1 MQIEKPE
8 VLRLI
13 KENRRTG
20 VIMILNCEMVGRELF
35 NESFELLNAHFQ
47 SCVVENL
54 KATDESEEFDSL
66 MHTIQEMI
74 QNFNQRGSKWKS
86 QRVISLN
93 FHLSKHRTLNGSSYI
108 ELPEFI
114 TGKKAVMNIKNVD
127 NQFSSGA

>member
-1 MQIEKPE
+1 
-8 VLRLI
+8 
-13 KENRRTG
+13 
-20 VIMILNCEMVGRELF
+20 MILNCEMVGRELF
-35 NESFELLNAHFQ
+35 NENFELLNAHFQ
-47 SCVVENL
+47 SCVVKNL

-114 TGKKAVMNIKNVD
+114 TGKAVMNIKNVD

>member
-1 MQIEKPE
+1 MQIEKSE

-35 NESFELLNAHFQ
+35 NENFELLNTHFQ
-47 SCVVENL
+47 SCEVENL

-74 QNFNQRGSKWKS
+74 QNFNQRGSK
-86 QRVISLN
+86 
-93 FHLSKHRTLNGSSYI
+93 
-108 ELPEFI
+108 
-114 TGKKAVMNIKNVD
+114 
-127 NQFSSGA
+127 